1 MAYLN
6 IGTEMSG
13 RAVTPT
19 IPDAAEFTETKIVVK
34 GYGNAK
40 IVETVIDGAVSVY
53 YQTATDSGTLYSRP
67 VGESGTNTAVYLP
80 DDFGVIT
87 EVDESAVSY
96 VYLSRSDHDKTYAV
110 TEDMAKVELDV
121 VLRVEKGGTGASTG
135 ANALKNLLEDGPTIL
150 SSHQY
155 GNSLPNSAPRGRIF
169 FLKVT

>member
-6 IGTEMSG
+6 IGTDMSG

-40 IVETVIDGAVSVY
+40 ITEIVDNGEVTVIY
-53 YQTATDSGTLYSRP
+53 ETATDSGILYNRP
-67 VGESGTNTAVYLP
+67 VGEAGVNTAAYLP

-87 EVDESAVSY
+87 EVDETAISY
-96 VYLSRSDHDKTYAV
+96 VYLSRTDHEKTYAV
-110 TEDMAKVELDV
+110 TEDMAKVEMPLV
-121 VLRVEKGGTGASTG
+121 TPIEKGGTNATTG
-135 ANALKNLLEDGPTIL
+135 ANALKNFFEAGPTIL
-150 SSHQY
+150 SSEQY
-155 GNSLPNSAPRGRIF
+155 GDSLPNSAPLGRLF